1 MRATDYLEKNK
12 DNIKHYNEVKQVID
26 DTKEHRDNFGKIF
39 EYCNKNLATVQKIKS
54 ELLPILK
61 NEETYCVFF
70 HLLNSDVERENT
82 ASTPYL
88 VDESNVI
95 ERYYANL
102 VREQEND
109 SLYTDKWWR
118 ELEKQAERAI
128 KFNRYDLI
136 ETLTKIDNYK
146 EKLSYLINR
155 QTDYLNERHKWKDLP
170 EYDYSDLCENEINR
184 LRQLQE
190 IDNFSHKNTQKQTEN
205 FLPDNLLKS
214 LQAKDFIENADIFP
228 INWKGT
234 LKELNYFINKYFPN
248 KPSKWEK
255 TVNIFVWNNTKI
267 NKKSLSTAIDKH
279 DNEPERKHIIDNLL
293 K

>member
-155 QTDYLNERHKWKDLP
+155 QTDYLNECHKWKDLP